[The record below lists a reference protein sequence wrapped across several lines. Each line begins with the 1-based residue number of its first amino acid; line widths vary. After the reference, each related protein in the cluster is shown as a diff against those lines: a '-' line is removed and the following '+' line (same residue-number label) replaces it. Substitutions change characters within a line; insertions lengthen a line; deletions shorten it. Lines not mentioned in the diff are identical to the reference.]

1 MGSKAPARVS
11 FLGSVTTQDLILE
24 GSERPDVITA
34 ILCHHY
40 LQKGARLAA
49 TRKCYEMLKPGG
61 LYITFENI
69 MPLTAAGTEIGKT
82 NWKNFQIAAGKT
94 VEEAGNHIKR
104 FGVEY
109 FPITVEE
116 HLSLLR
122 SCGFKAVELLWY
134 SYMQAG
140 FYCIK

>member
-1 MGSKAPARVS
+1 MR
-11 FLGSVTTQDLILE
+11 
-24 GSERPDVITA
+24 
-34 ILCHHY
+34 
-40 LQKGARLAA
+40 RLAA
-49 TRKCYEMLKPGG
+49 TRKCYELLKPGG

-69 MPLTAAGTEIGKT
+69 RPLTAAGTEIGKT

-94 VEEAGNHIKR
+94 ADEAENHIQR

-116 HLSLLR
+116 HLALLR
-122 SCGFKAVELLWY
+122 GCGFKVVELLWY